1 MKKLE
6 FTTSICLKLL
16 ETCLKRLTFRDHLE
30 TICMLIRLLFT
41 SMQRQRHQIAS
52 MGGDNV
58 AEIKEDE
65 VFSKLL
71 KIVRDHLMSD
81 LLQTMSCYYRSDT
94 LQKELEVWQLEILLL
109 QPPLALASS
118 FIVYSS
124 DRTY

>member
-1 MKKLE
+1 
-6 FTTSICLKLL
+6 
-16 ETCLKRLTFRDHLE
+16 
-30 TICMLIRLLFT
+30 MLIRLLFT

-52 MGGDNV
+52 MDSDNV

-71 KIVRDHLMSD
+71 KIVRDHLMSG
-81 LLQTMSCYYRSDT
+81 LPQTMSCYYRSDT
-94 LQKELEVWQLEILLL
+94 LQKELEVWQLKVLPL

>member
-16 ETCLKRLTFRDHLE
+16 ETCFKRLTFRDHLE

-41 SMQRQRHQIAS
+41 SMQRHRHQIAT

-71 KIVRDHLMSD
+71 KIVRDHLMRD
-81 LLQTMSCYYRSDT
+81 LPQTMSCYYRSDI

-118 FIVYSS
+118 FIVYTS